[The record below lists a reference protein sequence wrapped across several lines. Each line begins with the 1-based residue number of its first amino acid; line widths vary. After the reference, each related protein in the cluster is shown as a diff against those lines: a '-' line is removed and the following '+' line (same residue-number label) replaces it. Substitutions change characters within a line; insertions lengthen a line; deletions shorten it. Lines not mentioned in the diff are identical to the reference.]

1 MKFTDIPTPLT
12 NHYEGLPPSST
23 FKGRTLFQHAQHM
36 ERMYTREHEFGE
48 DMANQVIAIEDA
60 LGFKS
65 DDIPESD
72 KHRLVMERIRDL
84 IAAEGE
90 LGDLRDMTSNPL
102 P

>member
-12 NHYEGLPPSST
+12 NHYEGLPPAST
-23 FKGRTLFQHAQHM
+23 FKGCTLFQHAQHM
-36 ERMYTREHEFGE
+36 ERMFTREHEFGE
-48 DMANQVIAIEDA
+48 DMANQVVAIEDA